1 MVALKTVSRLCL
13 GVSSLIFLM
22 YIVDRF
28 SASARIPI
36 DLYVVPSKTMFG
48 LLVVMSFFV
57 SVTFMI
63 EAKLAN

>member
-1 MVALKTVSRLCL
+1 
-13 GVSSLIFLM
+13 
-22 YIVDRF
+22 
-28 SASARIPI
+28 
-36 DLYVVPSKTMFG
+36 MFG